1 MSTLAVAT
9 IKSLDGGNPG
19 FVNSSGTEVGLLVK
33 KWVNF
38 NGQGT
43 VSIRDSFGVS
53 SITDHGT
60 GTYSVNYNGNMSN
73 ENYAASITAGGNG
86 FNGFCIALGTGDS
99 DTSYVFTSSLQFNFR
114 GGDGSGGGNRDP
126 LTACVIITG
135 DN

>member
-1 MSTLAVAT
+1 MSTLQVAT
-9 IKSLDGGNPG
+9 IKSLDSANPG

-43 VSIRDSFGVS
+43 VSIRDDFGVS
-53 SITDHGT
+53 SITDNGT
-60 GTYSVNYNGNMSN
+60 GTYTINFDGNMSN
-73 ENYAASITAGGNG
+73 ENYAPIVMGGGGGYNG
-86 FNGFCIALGTGDS
+86 FSIAFGSGDS
-99 DTSYVFTSSLQFNFR
+99 DTSYLFTGSFEVNFR
-114 GGDGSGGGNRDP
+114 GSEGSGGGNRDP

>member
-1 MSTLAVAT
+1 MSTLQVAT
-9 IKSLDGGNPG
+9 IKSLDGANPG

-43 VSIRDSFGVS
+43 VSIRDDFGIS
-53 SITDHGT
+53 SITDDGT
-60 GTYSVNYNGNMSN
+60 GTYTINFDGNMSN
-73 ENYAASITAGGNG
+73 EDYAINMSCGGNG
-86 FNGFCIALGTGDS
+86 YNGFVLAFGAGDS
-99 DTSYVFTSSLQFNFR
+99 STSFMSTSSCQFNCR
-114 GGDGSGGGNRDP
+114 GGDGGGGGNRDP